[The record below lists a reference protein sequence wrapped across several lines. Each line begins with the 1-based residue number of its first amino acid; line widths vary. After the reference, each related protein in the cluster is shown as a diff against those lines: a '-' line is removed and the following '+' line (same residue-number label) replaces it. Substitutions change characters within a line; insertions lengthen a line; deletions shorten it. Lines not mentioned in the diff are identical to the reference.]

1 MEDSANQLNNL
12 KSRLDSLS
20 TIILDDQ
27 CSSKYS
33 SFNKLLMQRLRTAS
47 QASPSEQ
54 RAKDEHARWIELVR
68 LRGYRILV
76 LAIFTQ
82 VFEKA

>member
-1 MEDSANQLNNL
+1 MNL
-12 KSRLDSLS
+12 VKNETLKLYLPQSVELDCFFRLDSLS

-54 RAKDEHARWIELVR
+54 RAKDEHAR
-68 LRGYRILV
+68 
-76 LAIFTQ
+76 
-82 VFEKA
+82 